1 MKHPPFP
8 FYSIIFLWSKKPLLY
23 QFSSITLKRGKWGLV
38 SDILWKIVDMLI
50 ICHVDKRTIE
60 SLKAYQFE
68 EKFSDI
74 QEYFFTEI
82 LKKIR
87 AIVKIKEKSAGADTG
102 KRLTLSKFPAFPILS
117 NISWFFTTL
126 PRFFITFP
134 PFFTNIIFQGSQVRT
149 LR

>member
-1 MKHPPFP
+1 M
-8 FYSIIFLWSKKPLLY
+8 
-23 QFSSITLKRGKWGLV
+23 KRGKWGLV

-50 ICHVDKRTIE
+50 IYHFDKRTTE
-60 SLKAYQFE
+60 SLKAITRYQFE

-82 LKKIR
+82 LKKII

-117 NISWFFTTL
+117 NVS
-126 PRFFITFP
+126 
-134 PFFTNIIFQGSQVRT
+134 
-149 LR
+149 